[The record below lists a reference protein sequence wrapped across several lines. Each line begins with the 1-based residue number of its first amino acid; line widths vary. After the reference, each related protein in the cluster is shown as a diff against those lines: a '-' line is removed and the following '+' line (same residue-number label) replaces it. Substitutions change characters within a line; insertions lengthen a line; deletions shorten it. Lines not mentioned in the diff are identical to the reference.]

1 MNNRIGPMRSILFVP
16 GNRPERFVKAS
27 ESGADIYCI
36 DLEDAVPPGQKDAA
50 RQSALE
56 HLRSAG
62 SNCYLRINGLAT
74 LAGLE
79 DLVALAAVAKDNA
92 LPAGIVLPMAASA
105 FELRQIASV
114 LSGSAAL
121 KIMPMIETPE
131 GLDNLPAI
139 LEAGLGRIEALA
151 FGCADYAAA
160 TGSDM
165 SWDALLSARSA
176 MVKAASRHGV
186 QCIDGPCFD
195 ISDLDGLKED
205 CASVSRL
212 GFSGKLAIHPSQVE
226 TINQVFAPSAE
237 QLNWAQEVI
246 NAFEQA
252 GGGVLSHDG
261 MMVDQP
267 VIDQARRILASE
279 KP

>member
-1 MNNRIGPMRSILFVP
+1 MRSILFVP
-16 GNRPERFVKAS
+16 GTTPERFVKAS

-36 DLEDAVPPGQKDAA
+36 DLEDGVPAAQKKAA
-50 RQSALE
+50 RHAALE

-62 SNCYLRINGLAT
+62 PTCYLRINGLAT

-79 DLVALAAVAKDNA
+79 DLLALAALDNADA
-92 LPAGIVLPMAASA
+92 LPACIVLPMAASA
-105 FELRQIASV
+105 FELRQIISV
-114 LSGSAAL
+114 LPTSDTL

-160 TGSDM
+160 IGSDM
-165 SWDALLSARSA
+165 GWDALLSARSA
-176 MVKAASRHGV
+176 MVKAASKHGV

-195 ISDLDGLKED
+195 IADLDTLKAD
-205 CASVSRL
+205 CAGVSRL
-212 GFSGKLAIHPSQVE
+212 GFSGKLAIHPGQVE
-226 TINQVFAPSAE
+226 TINRVFAPSPE
-237 QLNWAQEVI
+237 QLTWARDVI
-246 NAFEQA
+246 NAFAQA

-261 MMVDQP
+261 MMIDQP

-279 KP
+279 NP